1 MGYSRGIMGYF
12 LAFLLIVLIG
22 VLLVPVLARRRAP
35 HPSGGTLASDHPV
48 SRTEPAADEVN
59 PAKSV
64 TASQRQQQNA
74 AKRTPPA

>member
-1 MGYSRGIMGYF
+1 MGYL
-12 LAFLLIVLIG
+12 LAFLIIVLLG

-35 HPSGGTLASDHPV
+35 HPQGGTLAADHPV

-64 TASQRQQQNA
+64 TASERQRDNA
-74 AKRTPPA
+74 AKRTPPS